1 MKRLVKTL
9 TLGLL
14 AVAIATPSYAEGRKR
29 WKKLYSNVTQEDMG
43 KLFNGVV
50 HVGFGGASQKNTDP
64 NQFALGVTWFGK
76 DGSSSECIFKSDKKW
91 DTFSPEISL
100 VTYNSKRRKET
111 YPLLK
116 FGDIKGS
123 GYRAVIHSPN
133 GSTGLYMHWKG
144 YWWESELG
152 HLQARLPA
160 ATWTA
165 CPDFP
170 SAASLGAKVNQ
181 KQISTNYMELLTQDK
196 GKRIKRPDLIT
207 KNTVVKY

>member
-1 MKRLVKTL
+1 MNRFVKTL

-14 AVAIATPSYAEGRKR
+14 AISIAAPSNAEGRKR

-43 KLFNGVV
+43 ALFSGVA
-50 HVGFGGASQKNTDP
+50 HVGFSGATQ
-64 NQFALGVTWFGK
+64 K
-76 DGSSSECIFKSDKKW
+76 DGDTHKDALAVSWYDRNGAAYHCRVTNEDKWEIGSDKFKA
-91 DTFSPEISL
+91 
-100 VTYNSKRRKET
+100 VTIDKSRQKIK

-116 FGDIKGS
+116 FGKTAKT
-123 GYRAVIHSPN
+123 GYRLPIYAAN
-133 GSTGLYMHWKG
+133 GNTGLYIFWKG
-144 YWWESELG
+144 FWWESEIG

-181 KQISTNYMELLTQDK
+181 KQTSTNYMELLTQDK

-207 KNTVVKY
+207 KDTVVKY